1 MDTVIGGW
9 FDTRER
15 PRVRARLFV
24 PRFGVS
30 GRIDFLVDTGATV
43 TTLHP
48 DDGRRIGCPF
58 DELREPFALVGV
70 GGRSAYYREPALIVL
85 AGSRGDYTFDITLM
99 IAKPEPPSASNPR
112 PVVNRLPSLLGRDVL
127 NQVQMDYDFPAGRL
141 NFFSVERLSPS

>member
-1 MDTVIGGW
+1 MTAGW
-9 FDTRER
+9 FDAQER
-15 PRVRARLFV
+15 PRVRARLLI

-58 DELREPFALVGV
+58 DELRDQRNMGGV
-70 GGRSAYYREPALIVL
+70 GGSNQYFQEPAVVVL
-85 AGSRGDYTFDITLM
+85 YGRASTHTFEIEMLVS
-99 IAKPEPPSASNPR
+99 KPQPPSASNPS

-127 NQVQMDYDFPAGRL
+127 NRMRMDYDFPTGRL
-141 NFFSVERLSPS
+141 HLFSG